1 MLEATVVEDHIHHHL
16 QSFLVS
22 LGHESAIL
30 LVGAET
36 RIHTIVVGGG
46 IAVVGAVAVVGVG
59 RVVLQHWRKPQGSN
73 AELVEVVE
81 VLADALEVTTMAQR
95 RLRAILAIGVHAF
108 NLCGV
113 VGTLCKAVGHE
124 HIEHVGIGEPHALV
138 ASFLAFF

>member
-1 MLEATVVEDHIHHHL
+1 M
-16 QSFLVS
+16 S
-22 LGHESAIL
+22 LGDESAIL
-30 LVGAET
+30 LIGAEA

-46 IAVVGAVAVVGVG
+46 IAMVGAVAVVGVG

-81 VLADALEVTTMAQR
+81 MLADAFEVATMAQR
-95 RLRAILAIGVHAF
+95 RLRAVLAIGVHAF

-124 HIEHVGIGEPHALV
+124 HIKHVGIGESHALV
-138 ASFLAFF
+138 ASFLTLF